1 MENLI
6 IKETKY
12 TPEVRFNANEGILNI
27 KGNSYP
33 ENTLVFYDPILNLME
48 NFFSKTKNKDIV
60 LNIQIVYFNSS
71 SSRVFFEIF
80 DLIEDFSSKL
90 NFTINWIYESD
101 NEGVLEIGED
111 FKEDFQKLN
120 FNIIT
125 NAI

>member
-12 TPEVRFNANEGILNI
+12 TPEVKFNANEGILNI

-33 ENTLVFYDPILNLME
+33 ENTLEFYDPILNLME

-80 DLIEDFSSKL
+80 DLIEDFNSKL

-111 FKEDFQKLN
+111 FKEDFQKRN

>member
-12 TPEVRFNANEGILNI
+12 TPEVKFNTNDGVLNI

-33 ENTLVFYDPILNLME
+33 ENTLEFYDPILNLME
-48 NFFSKTKNKDIV
+48 NFFSKTKNKDIT
-60 LNIQIVYFNSS
+60 LNIEIVYFNSS

-80 DLIEDFSSKL
+80 DLIEDFSSKI

-125 NAI
+125 NVA

>member
-12 TPEVRFNANEGILNI
+12 TPEVNFNTSEGILNI

-33 ENTLVFYDPILNLME
+33 ENTLEFYDPILNLME
-48 NFFSKTKNKDIV
+48 NFFSKTKNKDIT
-60 LNIQIVYFNSS
+60 LNIEIVYFNSS

-90 NFTINWIYESD
+90 NFTINWIYERD

-120 FNIIT
+120 FNIIVKE
-125 NAI
+125 

>member
-12 TPEVRFNANEGILNI
+12 TPEVNFNTSAGILNI

-33 ENTLVFYDPILNLME
+33 ENTLEFYDPILNLME
-48 NFFSKTKNKDIV
+48 NFFKKTQKRDIS
-60 LNIQIVYFNSS
+60 LNIEIVYFNSS

-90 NFTINWIYESD
+90 NFTINWIYESG
-101 NEGVLEIGED
+101 NEGIRD
-111 FKEDFQKLN
+111 W
-120 FNIIT
+120 
-125 NAI
+125 

>member
-12 TPEVRFNANEGILNI
+12 TPEVNFNTSAGILNI

-33 ENTLVFYDPILNLME
+33 ENTLEFYDPILNLME
-48 NFFSKTKNKDIV
+48 NFFKKTQKRDIS
-60 LNIQIVYFNSS
+60 LNIEIVYFNSS

-90 NFTINWIYESD
+90 NFTINWIYESG

-111 FKEDFQKLN
+111 FKEDFEKLN
-120 FNIIT
+120 FNIIVKS
-125 NAI
+125 

>member
-12 TPEVRFNANEGILNI
+12 TPEVNFNTSAGILNI

-33 ENTLVFYDPILNLME
+33 ENTLEFYDPILNLME
-48 NFFSKTKNKDIV
+48 NFFKKTQKRDIS
-60 LNIQIVYFNSS
+60 LNIEIVYFNSS

-90 NFTINWIYESD
+90 NFAINWIYERG

-111 FKEDFQKLN
+111 FKEDFEKLN
-120 FNIIT
+120 FNIIVKS
-125 NAI
+125 

>member
-12 TPEVRFNANEGILNI
+12 TPEVNFNTNNGILTI

-33 ENTLVFYDPILNLME
+33 ENTLEFYDPILNLME
-48 NFFSKTKNKDIV
+48 NFFKKTQNKDIT
-60 LNIQIVYFNSS
+60 LNIEIVYFNSS

-80 DLIEDFSSKL
+80 DLIEDFSDKL
-90 NFTINWIYESD
+90 NFIINWIYESD

-111 FKEDFQKLN
+111 FKEDFKKLN
-120 FNIIT
+120 FNIIA
-125 NAI
+125 NIQ

>member
-12 TPEVRFNANEGILNI
+12 TPEVNFNTSAGILNI

-33 ENTLVFYDPILNLME
+33 ENTLEFYDPILNLME
-48 NFFSKTKNKDIV
+48 NFFTKTKNKDIV

-111 FKEDFQKLN
+111 FKEDFKKLN

-125 NAI
+125 NTQ

>member
-12 TPEVRFNANEGILNI
+12 TPEVNFNTSAGILNI

-33 ENTLVFYDPILNLME
+33 ENTLEFYDPILNLME
-48 NFFSKTKNKDIV
+48 NFFKKTQKRDIS
-60 LNIQIVYFNSS
+60 LNIEIVYFNSS

-90 NFTINWIYESD
+90 NFTINWIYESG

-111 FKEDFQKLN
+111 FKEDFEKLN

-125 NAI
+125 NAV